1 VSEKDEILAETVE
14 EQPKWPLPFNVG
26 MDKLDMI
33 VKAFRQAGADTKKVS
48 ANDLSATGL
57 NLNSIKANIKFLSAI
72 GILKPTEEKDSYMLV
87 GKGVTYAMALATK
100 DEKTSSALLKELLN
114 DSYLKALI
122 NYIELQENLN
132 FEQLFEHIKGMARLK
147 EDSKYGTRGIA
158 PPYSTGILALIDL
171 LIRAGFVSPN
181 IIEKKETI
189 RPTATAKKSPAPSRK
204 ATTMIPKSEQQNGAE
219 PGSKGAAAIIQGNVN
234 AIPFTLNITIEAK
247 DSESI
252 RQLIAVIREL
262 KGEQQQETNPT

>member
-1 VSEKDEILAETVE
+1 VAEKDEIVAETIE
-14 EQPKWPLPFNVG
+14 EQTKWPLPFNVG
-26 MDKLDMI
+26 IDKLDMI
-33 VKAFRQAGADTKKVS
+33 VKAFRQTGADTKKVS

-87 GKGVTYAMALATK
+87 GKGFTYATALATK

-122 NYIELQENLN
+122 NYIELQENLT

-158 PPYSTGILALIDL
+158 APYNTGILALIDL
-171 LIRAGFVSPN
+171 LIRAGFVPSN

-189 RPTATAKKSPAPSRK
+189 RTPATAKKSIAPSRK
-204 ATTMIPKSEQQNGAE
+204 ASTIIQNDQQDVTE
-219 PGSKGAAAIIQGNVN
+219 TISKGVTIRGNVN
-234 AIPFTLNITIEAK
+234 AIPFNLNITIEAK

-252 RQLIAVIREL
+252 KQLILLIKEL
-262 KGEQQQETNPT
+262 KGESQQQENNL

>member
-1 VSEKDEILAETVE
+1 VSGKDESVAETVE

-72 GILKPTEEKDSYMLV
+72 GILKPTEEKDSYTLV
-87 GKGVTYAMALATK
+87 GKGVTYATALATK
-100 DEKTSSALLKELLN
+100 DEKTASAALKELLN

-122 NYIELQENLN
+122 NFIELQENLN

-158 PPYSTGILALIDL
+158 PPYNTGIFALIDL

-181 IIEKKETI
+181 IIEKKETT
-189 RPTATAKKSPAPSRK
+189 RPPATAKKSVSPSRK
-204 ATTMIPKSEQQNGAE
+204 ASAIIQNEQQNGPE
-219 PGSKGAAAIIQGNVN
+219 TGSKGVTIRGNVN

-262 KGEQQQETNPT
+262 KGELLQQEETNPQ